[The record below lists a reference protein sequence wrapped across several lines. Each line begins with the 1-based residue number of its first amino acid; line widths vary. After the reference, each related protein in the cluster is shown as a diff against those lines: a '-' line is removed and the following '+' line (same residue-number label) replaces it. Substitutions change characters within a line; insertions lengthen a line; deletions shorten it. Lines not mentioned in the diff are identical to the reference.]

1 MKLCLFSSINTNI
14 GDDFI
19 REGLVNLLRKSG
31 IEFDSTIVNK
41 HDSKSLLDDNDK
53 NKILESDMTVIC
65 GTPVFW
71 SINGST
77 SYNCDWINWFY
88 EDFIFQS
95 KTNYC
100 IVASGSC
107 NDIHCD
113 IKYLSQNDHQLSNFI
128 NKLTAKALFVTTR
141 DYICSNILTE
151 FNVIHKNY
159 FCTALHAIEKEKN
172 NFNQKY
178 IGLNLMNN
186 FGHFSKFE
194 MFQKKLDE
202 IVKVIRN
209 YGPIKF
215 ICHNSDELSI
225 ANELKIRDDLI
236 FFYKD
241 YQKYFNAFDD
251 VLLHISCRVHGS
263 ILSSS
268 SGTPNINII
277 SDSRGYSCDRISAF
291 IFDPWRQ
298 SYMDLDQMI
307 KYIIANIKILSEDLK
322 FLKDYNEVNYVNLL
336 TKYFYNFS

>member
-1 MKLCLFSSINTNI
+1 MKLCLFSSINTNV

-19 REGLVNLLRKSG
+19 REGLINLLRKSG
-31 IEFDSTIVNK
+31 IKFDSTIVNK

-95 KTNYC
+95 QTSYC

-107 NDIHCD
+107 NEIHCD
-113 IKYLSQNDHQLSNFI
+113 IKNLCNNDQQFSDFV

-141 DYICSNILTE
+141 DYMCSEMLKE
-151 FNVIHKNY
+151 LNVKHENH
-159 FCTALHAIEKEKN
+159 FCTALHAIDREKS
-172 NFNQKY
+172 NFGQNY

-186 FGHFSKFE
+186 FGHFSEYK
-194 MFQKKLDE
+194 MFQKKVSEL
-202 IVKVIRN
+202 INVIRN

-215 ICHNSDELSI
+215 ICHNLEELSI
-225 ANELKIRDDLI
+225 ADELKIRDDLI
-236 FFYKD
+236 FYNKD
-241 YQKYFNAFDD
+241 YKKYFSAFDD

-277 SDSRGYSCDRISAF
+277 SDSRGFSCDRISAF

-307 KYIIANIKILSEDLK
+307 KYILNNIKLLSQDLK
-322 FLKDYNEVNYVNLL
+322 FLKNYNEENYINLFE
-336 TKYFYNFS
+336 KYLNK